1 MRLVNIGVARFLF
14 VMIYSTLC
22 TPAPRIHWIV
32 PLPPVAA
39 ARGRGRERAG
49 GNAALTEMLPV
60 VHPCLRGQ
68 PVPSCNDGRRRRG
81 YAPVRASFPLSA
93 ERAGPTTLRRPAG
106 RTFPRPTLG

>member
-68 PVPSCNDGRRRRG
+68 PVPSCNDGRRRRD
-81 YAPVRASFPLSA
+81 YAAATASPAPCPQPPGPPTLSA
-93 ERAGPTTLRRPAG
+93 PPSRTL
-106 RTFPRPTLG
+106 